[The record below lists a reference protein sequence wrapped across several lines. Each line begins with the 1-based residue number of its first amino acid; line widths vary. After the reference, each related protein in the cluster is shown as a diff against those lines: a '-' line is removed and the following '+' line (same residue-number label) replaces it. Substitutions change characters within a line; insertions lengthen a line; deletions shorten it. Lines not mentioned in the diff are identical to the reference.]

1 MVVDSAAVHDCRHI
15 VGGGAL
21 VYRAAVLSDLT
32 TDAHSAER
40 GKSSDDEHGNAR
52 RSMSSSQLVGPVAP
66 QRRVDLVS
74 ITPRW
79 VPTNI
84 GKCCAPGCGVW
95 SEVPGTEVDHHGSVR
110 AVGTIA
116 LGRNPLG
123 RNPLDRRLTGE
134 HGHPVSEPI
143 GESSRRLEGPGS
155 VVGDHEQLHRA
166 IVHAVAH

>member
-21 VYRAAVLSDLT
+21 VYRAAVLLDLA

-52 RSMSSSQLVGPVAP
+52 RSMSSSQLVSPVAP

-79 VPTNI
+79 MPTNI
-84 GKCCAPGCGVW
+84 HQG
-95 SEVPGTEVDHHGSVR
+95 D
-110 AVGTIA
+110 A
-116 LGRNPLG
+116 LGRCVCGEVAGTEINHRCLRGGVDSCATGEPS
-123 RNPLDRRLTGE
+123 DRRLTREG
-134 HGHPVSEPI
+134 GHLVSEPV
-143 GESSRRLEGPGS
+143 GERSRRLEGPGS

>member
-1 MVVDSAAVHDCRHI
+1 MEVDSAAVHDCRHI

-52 RSMSSSQLVGPVAP
+52 RSMSSSQLVSPVAP

-74 ITPRW
+74 ITLRW
-79 VPTNI
+79 MPTNI
-84 GKCCAPGCGVW
+84 HKCCAPGCGVCG
-95 SEVPGTEVDHHGSVR
+95 EVAGTEVDHHGSVR

-116 LGRNPLG
+116 LGG
-123 RNPLDRRLTGE
+123 NPLDRRLTGE
-134 HGHPVSEPI
+134 RGDPVSEPI